1 MTLIYFAHLIELLT
15 SEIHCDK
22 FTLFHIK
29 LTYVFMSESVSQQN
43 KKLCKII
50 HAIEKQFL

>member
-1 MTLIYFAHLIELLT
+1 MTLNYFALLIELLT

-29 LTYVFMSESVSQQN
+29 LTYVFISESVSQKN
-43 KKLCKII
+43 M
-50 HAIEKQFL
+50 

>member
-1 MTLIYFAHLIELLT
+1 MTLIYFALLIELLT

-29 LTYVFMSESVSQQN
+29 LTYVFISESVSQ
-43 KKLCKII
+43 KICKII
-50 HAIEKQFL
+50 HAIEKVL